1 MTLQDIQNNLKK
13 PVYTDYLD
21 LDNVY
26 DFLSTVSASKGRS
39 GFVMIKKQETRKR
52 SYEPLK
58 NEDPDFALSTQSPR
72 IIRVKSPISS
82 PLPLKL
88 SHKNASLVTLRTVEE
103 SKGYKQKPSKV
114 ISGKKQGTSPRQ
126 VVMRLAESTLKVKGG
141 MDAMETTRE
150 RALSPYAIAWQ
161 KSTGKLPLLQTSKK
175 RIVGLKFEKARKKSK
190 GSKK

>member
-13 PVYTDYLD
+13 PIYTDYLD

-39 GFVMIKKQETRKR
+39 GFVTIKKLETRKR

-58 NEDPDFALSTQSPR
+58 TDDPDFVVSTQSPR
-72 IIRVKSPISS
+72 IIREKSPISS

-88 SHKNASLVTLRTVEE
+88 NHKNSSMVTLRTIEE
-103 SKGYKQKPSKV
+103 NKGYKNKASKLV
-114 ISGKKQGTSPRQ
+114 SGKNQGISPRQ
-126 VVMRLAESTLKVKGG
+126 VVRKLAESNLKVKGG
-141 MDAMETTRE
+141 KDNMETTRE
-150 RALSPYAIAWQ
+150 RALSPYAITWQ

-175 RIVGLKFEKARKKSK
+175 RIVGLKFEKVRKKSK
-190 GSKK
+190 GKK